1 MTFNTPAEKSAALA
15 DHAARFAESLAVV
28 ESEPNP
34 MVRAVKAAC
43 TIAAADVERF
53 QIMAAPCRPARA
65 MRHGGR
71 SIALAV
77 VVADGGRESVQVL
90 RRDS

>member
-1 MTFNTPAEKSAALA
+1 MTFATPAEKSAALA
-15 DHAARFAESLAVV
+15 DHAARFAESIAAV

-43 TIAAADVERF
+43 TIAAADFERL
-53 QIMAAPCRPARA
+53 QIMAAPCHPPRPNFRN
-65 MRHGGR
+65 GG
-71 SIALAV
+71 SVPL
-77 VVADGGRESVQVL
+77 VQVL